1 MPSMTVTHRLVYPWK
16 RFWFLRTEIPL
27 PWSEDFLTD
36 PEGLYGPYMTAQPVS
51 QRQLLDAPCLVM
63 LGESGIGK
71 SFWLEAAW
79 PEIEAEITAH
89 GERTLRINL
98 GEYGNEVLLVEDL
111 FGPSGLGGWDPTSQR
126 LHLYLDSLDEC
137 QMRC

>member
-1 MPSMTVTHRLVYPWK
+1 MSAPFADYHPERQAFDALFQDNCEK
-16 RFWFLRTEIPL
+16 RILMF
-27 PWSEDFLTD
+27 
-36 PEGLYGPYMTAQPVS
+36 
-51 QRQLLDAPCLVM
+51 C
-63 LGESGIGK
+63 GESGIGK